1 MQQLKQ
7 YWVAEALE
15 KDLGDPGNPD
25 NMMSWKQVID
35 LDEREAFPH
44 EIIEWLYNWKLS
56 HYYVPEWVGGEFT
69 SFEEF
74 VSIVRVLCRR
84 DQTAGIAFTTLFWS
98 FLCWMAGTEQQKQ
111 KLASFI
117 KNQNGAMCLA
127 YSERAHG
134 SDLIAGDVTATKV
147 PGGYLLNGEKWPI
160 NRATISGVTFV
171 IAKTDANAGS
181 RGLSLFMVEK
191 ARLDPATY
199 YNLPKTLTHGVS
211 GSDISG
217 IGFKD
222 CFVPDDMLLGKEGAG
237 LELALKGFQVT
248 RPLCAAFSHGA
259 ADTALRT
266 TLKFAMGRELYG
278 KTVFDIPQPKKTL
291 VDAFLDI
298 LICDC
303 EMIGVARGFHVV
315 PEQFSVWGAVV
326 KYHVTVALEKM
337 IQDISVVLGSRFYMR
352 EEHDF
357 GIFQKQMRDNAII
370 SMFDGSSI
378 VNLHALILQMRSLAK
393 HRARR
398 NDKTME
404 ALQSRLEVNFS
415 LDLPVPRYAPEKMDL
430 FSRGADDSLQGL
442 EIAIAQLHELKDQ
455 SDVDPQVLEQI
466 ITFASS
472 ALEELNAQDE
482 FLATSAFEFGHDQSP
497 ELFELAKKYC
507 ALHAIASCLHMWIYN
522 RKNLGDFFAK
532 GEWLVLSLARLLR
545 SFRPWQ
551 NLTISPVYVENV
563 AQELVKLYNED
574 KMFSIVPFQ
583 LAKTETQKDQTNA
596 ASELQLQ
603 A

>member
-1 MQQLKQ
+1 MHQLKQ

-15 KDLGDPGNPD
+15 RDLGDPCIPD
-25 NMMSWKQVID
+25 NVMSFKQVMD
-35 LDEREAFPH
+35 LDEREEFPH
-44 EIIEWLYNWKLS
+44 DIINWLYNWKLN
-56 HYYVPEWVGGEFT
+56 HYYVPDNCGGEFT

-74 VSIVRVLCRR
+74 VSYVRVLSRR
-84 DQTAGIAFTTLFWS
+84 DQTAGIAMSTLFWS
-98 FLCWMAGTEQQKQ
+98 FLCWMAGTDAQKQ
-111 KLASFI
+111 RLANFI
-117 KNQNGAMCLA
+117 KNENGAMCLA

-147 PGGYLLNGEKWPI
+147 EGGYLLNGEKWPI

-171 IAKTDANAGS
+171 LAKTDASAGS

-191 ARLDPATY
+191 ARLDPDKY
-199 YNLPKTLTHGVS
+199 YNLPKILTHGIR
-211 GSDISG
+211 GSDMSG

-222 CFVPDDMLLGKEGAG
+222 CFVPEDMRLGKEGAG

-266 TLKFAMGRELYG
+266 TIKFALARKLYD

-291 VDAFLDI
+291 SDAFLDL

-303 EMIGVARGFHVV
+303 ETIGVARGFHVV

-326 KYHVTVALEKM
+326 KYFSTVTLEKM
-337 IQDISVVLGSRFYMR
+337 IQDVSVVLGSRFYFR

-357 GIFQKQMRDNAII
+357 GIFQKQLRDNSII

-378 VNLHALILQMRSLAK
+378 VNLHALILQFRSLAK
-393 HRARR
+393 YRAKR
-398 NDKTME
+398 NQKTME
-404 ALQSRLEVNFS
+404 ALQSRLEISF
-415 LDLPVPRYAPEKMDL
+415 DLSKPLPRFEPTKLEL
-430 FSRGADDSLQGL
+430 FSRGMDDALQGL
-442 EIAIAQLHELKDQ
+442 EIALGQLHDLKTAP
-455 SDVDPQVLEQI
+455 DVDAQVLEQV
-466 ITFASS
+466 ITFATT
-472 ALEELNAQDE
+472 ALEELNAHDDYV
-482 FLATSAFEFGHDQSP
+482 ANSAFEFGHDQSP

-507 ALHAIASCLHMWIYN
+507 ALHAIAACLHTWIYN
-522 RKNLGDFFAK
+522 RKHLGDFFAK
-532 GEWLVLSLARLLR
+532 GEWLVLSLHRLLR

-551 NLTISPVYVENV
+551 SLTISPVYAENV

-583 LAKTETQKDQTNA
+583 LAKTETNKDQKNA

>member
-1 MQQLKQ
+1 MEQLKQ

-15 KDLGDPGNPD
+15 RDLGDPCNPD
-25 NMMSWKQVID
+25 NVMSFKQVID

-44 EIIEWLYNWKLS
+44 EIIDWLYNWKLS
-56 HYYVPEWVGGEFT
+56 HYYVPDWVGGEFT

-74 VSIVRVLCRR
+74 VSFVRVLCRR

-98 FLCWMAGTEQQKQ
+98 FLCWMAGTDEQKQ
-111 KLASFI
+111 RLASFI
-117 KNQNGAMCLA
+117 KDKNGAMCLG

-134 SDLIAGDVTATKV
+134 SDLIAGDLTATKV

-160 NRATISGVTFV
+160 NRATISGVSFV
-171 IAKTDANAGS
+171 LARTSPEASS
-181 RGLSLFMVEK
+181 RGLSVFMVEK
-191 ARLDPATY
+191 ERLDPNTY
-199 YNLPKTLTHGVS
+199 YNLPKTLTHGVR

-222 CFVPDDMLLGKEGAG
+222 CFVPDDMLLGKEGSG

-266 TLKFAMGRELYG
+266 TLKFALGRKLYD

-326 KYHVTVALEKM
+326 KYLVTVTLEKM
-337 IQDISVVLGSRFYMR
+337 IQDVSVVLGSRFYMR
-352 EEHDF
+352 DEHDF
-357 GIFQKQMRDNAII
+357 GIFQKMLRDNAII

-378 VNLHALILQMRSLAK
+378 VNLHALILQLRSLAK
-393 HRARR
+393 YRAKR
-398 NDKTME
+398 NDKTNE
-404 ALQSRLEVNFS
+404 ALKSRLEVNFS
-415 LDLPVPRYAPEKMDL
+415 LNKLLPRYAPEKMEL
-430 FSRGADDSLQGL
+430 FSRGVDDSLQGL
-442 EIAIAQLHELKDQ
+442 EIALEQLHGLKTEP
-455 SDVDPQVLEQI
+455 DVDAEVLEQVI
-466 ITFASS
+466 AFASA
-472 ALEELNAQDE
+472 ALDELNAQDE
-482 FLATSAFEFGHDQSP
+482 FLANSSFEFGHDQSP

-507 ALHAIASCLHMWIYN
+507 ALHAVASCVHMWIYN
-522 RKNLGDFFAK
+522 RKHLGEFFAK
-532 GEWLVLSLARLLR
+532 GEWLVLSLHRLLR
-545 SFRPWQ
+545 SFRPWE
-551 NLTISPVYVENV
+551 NLTISPAYVENV